1 MNTNVIP
8 FMLQCNMKWCVALD
22 LFCNAAKPWQQQ
34 GGAAAIWPH
43 CRREFGVDGRGKD
56 SLR

>member
-1 MNTNVIP
+1 
-8 FMLQCNMKWCVALD
+8 MLQCNMKWCVALD